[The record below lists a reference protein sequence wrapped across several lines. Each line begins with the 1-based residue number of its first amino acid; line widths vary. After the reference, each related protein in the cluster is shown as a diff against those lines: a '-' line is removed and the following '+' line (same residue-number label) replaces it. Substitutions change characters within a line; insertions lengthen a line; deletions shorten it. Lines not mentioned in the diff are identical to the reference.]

1 MIESL
6 TDQPLTRPVA
16 LRRNSVGVSPPT
28 APAAMLASKLGFI
41 RNCYW
46 PAPYSRGG
54 LRSAIDQKVFGNFA
68 LLRVQF
74 QHSSLQD
81 PVAVNAAGIDGH
93 RPAHPLDAT
102 ALVNVAVHRQ
112 HRLVLQ
118 DRVPDRSRAPR
129 SEERRVGKE

>member
-16 LRRNSVGVSPPT
+16 FRRNSVGASPPT

-46 PAPYSRGG
+46 PAPYSRRG
-54 LRSAIDQKVFGNFA
+54 RFCSAIDQKVFGNFA

-93 RPAHPLDAT
+93 RPAHPLD
-102 ALVNVAVHRQ
+102 
-112 HRLVLQ
+112 
-118 DRVPDRSRAPR
+118 R
-129 SEERRVGKE
+129 SEDTPSELQSPCNIV